1 MLFRSGGA
9 AIVETI
15 FMWDG
20 VGRLA
25 VEAIRMRDYPII
37 LAYVMW
43 MSVIYVTVNFLADL
57 TYRKLDPRIRSEGA

>member
-1 MLFRSGGA
+1 
-9 AIVETI
+9 
-15 FMWDG
+15 MWDG